1 MWPLHKL
8 IVVCFLDQVAVKY
21 VDKTKDYREGL
32 YIVSK
37 MHSLVGKLDLVL
49 IWKTTSIFPS

>member
-1 MWPLHKL
+1 MTGMMWPLHKL

-49 IWKTTSIFPS
+49 I